1 MSWAGLDVKVTWDG
15 EDDPNDP
22 YNWSQ
27 AFRLLTTLS
36 LSCGGL
42 VNTMSTS
49 IVAPSLPQISK
60 DLHIGTFT
68 TQLTMSVYLLAYV
81 FAPFII
87 APFSEMYGRRPAY
100 LICHAFYILFNSLC
114 PVGKSKSVMIACRFL
129 SGLGGACGITVSPLN
144 SLPLN
149 TDVDDRYH
157 LAVWPFDGRYLA
169 N

>member
-1 MSWAGLDVKVTWDG
+1 MM
-15 EDDPNDP
+15 
-22 YNWSQ
+22 
-27 AFRLLTTLS
+27 

-42 VNTMSTS
+42 VNTMWTS
-49 IVAPSLPQISK
+49 MVAPSLPQISK

-100 LICHAFYILFNSLC
+100 LICHGWYIVFNSLC
-114 PVGKSKSVMIACRFL
+114 PVGKSKSVLIASRFL
-129 SGLGGACGITVSPLN
+129 SGLGGACGITVSDII
-144 SLPLN
+144 SLLLKGN
-149 TDVDDRYH
+149 VDDQYH
-157 LAVWPFDGRYLA
+157 VAIGSFDGRYLA